1 MSHSFA
7 PGSFAPGSFLPVLA
21 QAALGRGGEAP
32 SAWGEGGN
40 SPRGWAL
47 VLLTVLAAVVGGYVF
62 RKTTR
67 AGVLAAATAKEAVRQ
82 PVFLLSGALAIA
94 LLALNTFLPFFSLGE
109 DVKMLKD
116 TGLATMLIV
125 GLLVA
130 VWTASTTIH
139 DEIEGR
145 TAMTLL
151 SKPINRRQFVLGKY
165 LGILQAVALLTVA
178 VGACFL
184 ALVFYKVGYDSREAS
199 RELTYTE
206 WLPAE
211 QVGLAWVPGLADKDV
226 RVPQHERFYEAAQTA
241 PALMLVYL
249 EIAVLTAI
257 SVAISCR
264 LPMVVNMSVCF
275 TVFIV
280 GHLTGVLVL
289 WKGDGG
295 ALVEGVRFTANLIAL
310 ALPALPAYSSEAA
323 IARGALVPPD
333 YLGWAGIYT
342 ICYSAAA
349 ILVAFLLFED
359 RDLA

>member
-1 MSHSFA
+1 MSQTLS
-7 PGSFAPGSFLPVLA
+7 GSLPPVLA
-21 QAALGRGGEAP
+21 QAGAEP
-32 SAWGEGGN
+32 SIWGVGGN
-40 SPRGWAL
+40 SPWGWAL
-47 VLLTVLAAVVGGYVF
+47 VGVVVLLIAVGGAVF
-62 RKTTR
+62 RRTTR

-82 PVFLLSGALAIA
+82 PVFLLSVALAAA
-94 LLALNTFLPFFSLGE
+94 LLVLNTFLPFFSLGE

-165 LGILQAVALLTVA
+165 LGILQAVGLLTVV
-178 VGACFL
+178 VGVIFL
-184 ALVFYKVGYDSREAS
+184 GLVFYKVGYDAKEAS
-199 RELTYTE
+199 KPLDYTQ
-206 WLPAE
+206 WVQAE
-211 QVGLAWVPGLADKDV
+211 ALGVDWVPGLAGKEV
-226 RVPQHERFYEAAQTA
+226 RIPQVDRVRSTFEVV
-241 PALMLVYL
+241 PALLLVYL

-264 LPMVVNMSVCF
+264 LPMVVNLSVCF
-275 TVFIV
+275 TVFII

-295 ALVEGVRFTANLIAL
+295 ALVEGVRFVAGLIATV
-310 ALPALPAYSSEAA
+310 LPALPAYSSEAA
-323 IARGALVPPD
+323 IARGALVPPE
-333 YLGWAGIYT
+333 YLAWASLYT
-342 ICYSAAA
+342 VCYSTAA

>member
-1 MSHSFA
+1 MFPAFA
-7 PGSFAPGSFLPVLA
+7 PGSRFFGDVLPTLA
-21 QAALGRGGEAP
+21 QAGVEA
-32 SAWGEGGN
+32 SDWGVGGN
-40 SPRGWAL
+40 SPKGWW
-47 VLLTVLAAVVGGYVF
+47 TVAAVFAALLIGGFVF
-62 RKTTR
+62 RRTTR

-82 PVFLLSGALAIA
+82 PVFLLSAALAVA
-94 LLALNTFLPFFSLGE
+94 LLVVNTFLPFFSLGE

-165 LGILQAVALLTVA
+165 LGILQAVGLLTIV
-178 VGACFL
+178 VGGIFL
-184 ALVFYKVGYDSREAS
+184 GLVYYKVIYDSRES
-199 RELTYTE
+199 QEKMDYTE
-206 WLPAE
+206 WVQPE
-211 QVGLAWVPGLADKDV
+211 QIGVEWVPGLTGKEL
-226 RVPQHERFYEAAQTA
+226 RIPNREAVLSTFEVV
-241 PALMLVYL
+241 PALMLVFL

-264 LPMVVNMSVCF
+264 LPMVVNLSVCF
-275 TVFIV
+275 TVFII

-295 ALVEGVRFTANLIAL
+295 TLVEGVRFIAGLIATV
-310 ALPALPAYSSEAA
+310 LPALPAYSSEAA
-323 IARGALVPPD
+323 IAREALVPPE
-333 YLGWAGIYT
+333 YLGWAALYT
-342 ICYSAAA
+342 LCYSTAA

>member
-1 MSHSFA
+1 MSVA
-7 PGSFAPGSFLPVLA
+7 PALGSLPPVFTPVLA
-21 QAALGRGGEAP
+21 QMGEA
-32 SAWGEGGN
+32 SAWGVGGN
-40 SPRGWAL
+40 SPRGWLL
-47 VLLTVLAAVVGGYVF
+47 VAGVFAVIAIGGVVF
-62 RKTTR
+62 RRTTR

-82 PVFLLSGALAIA
+82 PVFLLSAALAAAI
-94 LLALNTFLPFFSLGE
+94 LVINTFLPFFSLGE

-116 TGLATMLIV
+116 CGLATMLIV

-165 LGILQAVALLTVA
+165 LGILQAVGLLTVV
-178 VGACFL
+178 VGALFVG
-184 ALVFYKVGYDSREAS
+184 LVFYKVVYDAKENSDPID
-199 RELTYTE
+199 YTE
-206 WLPAE
+206 WVRVESLG
-211 QVGLAWVPGLADKDV
+211 VDWVPGLSGKEL
-226 RVPQHERFYEAAQTA
+226 RIPHPQAVASTFEVV
-241 PALMLVYL
+241 PALLLVYL

-264 LPMVVNMSVCF
+264 LPMVVNLSVCF
-275 TVFIV
+275 TVFII

-295 ALVEGVRFTANLIAL
+295 ALVEGVRFIAGLIATV
-310 ALPALPAYSSEAA
+310 LPALPAYSSEAA
-323 IARGALVPPD
+323 IARSAVVPPE
-333 YLGWAGIYT
+333 YLAWAALYT
-342 ICYSAAA
+342 VCYSSAA

>member
-1 MSHSFA
+1 MPGLISPALIRPAFA
-7 PGSFAPGSFLPVLA
+7 PPLAAFELSFG
-21 QAALGRGGEAP
+21 QQ
-32 SAWGEGGN
+32 WT
-40 SPRGWAL
+40 L
-47 VLLTVLAAVVGGYVF
+47 VLLTLLGLAVGGWVF
-62 RKTTR
+62 RRTTR

-82 PVFLLSGALAIA
+82 PVFLLSLALAAIV
-94 LLALNTFLPFFSLGE
+94 LVVNTFLPFFSLGE

-116 TGLATMLIV
+116 CGLATILIV

-165 LGILQAVALLTVA
+165 LGILQAVALLTV
-178 VGACFL
+178 VTGGL
-184 ALVFYKVGYDSREAS
+184 LMGLVYYKVGYDAKEAS
-199 RELTYTE
+199 EPLDYTQWVE
-206 WLPAE
+206 AANVPVLNWFSWFDGRDVRLPQAERLYKTFTVLPA
-211 QVGLAWVPGLADKDV
+211 LI
-226 RVPQHERFYEAAQTA
+226 
-241 PALMLVYL
+241 LVYL

-257 SVAISCR
+257 AVAISCR

-275 TVFIV
+275 TVFVV
-280 GHLTGVLVL
+280 GHLAGVLVL
-289 WKGDGG
+289 SKGEGG
-295 ALVEGVRFTANLIAL
+295 AVVEAVRFMANLIAF

-323 IARGALVPPD
+323 IARDAVVPPE
-333 YLGWAGIYT
+333 YLGWAALYT
-342 ICYSAAA
+342 LCYASAA

>member
-1 MSHSFA
+1 MSVA
-7 PGSFAPGSFLPVLA
+7 PVLGSILPVLA
-21 QAALGRGGEAP
+21 QIGEE
-32 SAWGEGGN
+32 SSGWGVGGN
-40 SPRGWAL
+40 SPKGWLL
-47 VLLTVLAAVVGGYVF
+47 VAGVVLAVAIGGYVF
-62 RKTTR
+62 RRTTR

-82 PVFLLSGALAIA
+82 PVFLLSMALAVA
-94 LLALNTFLPFFSLGE
+94 LLVVNTFLPFFSLGE

-165 LGILQAVALLTVA
+165 LGILQAVGLLTVV
-178 VGACFL
+178 VGVIFMG
-184 ALVFYKVGYDSREAS
+184 LVFYKVAYDAKESGEPID
-199 RELTYTE
+199 YTE
-206 WLPAE
+206 WVQPK
-211 QVGLAWVPGLADKDV
+211 QIGLGGALEGKEILVPNV
-226 RVPQHERFYEAAQTA
+226 EALLSTFEIV

-264 LPMVVNMSVCF
+264 LPMVVNLSVCF

-295 ALVEGVRFTANLIAL
+295 ALVEGVRFIAGLIATV
-310 ALPALPAYSSEAA
+310 LPALPAYSSEAA
-323 IARGALVPPD
+323 IAREALVPPE
-333 YLGWAGIYT
+333 YLGWATLYT
-342 ICYSAAA
+342 VCYSSAA

>member
-1 MSHSFA
+1 M
-7 PGSFAPGSFLPVLA
+7 
-21 QAALGRGGEAP
+21 
-32 SAWGEGGN
+32 WGVGGN
-40 SPRGWAL
+40 SPLGWTLVAITAL
-47 VLLTVLAAVVGGYVF
+47 VILVGGFVF
-62 RKTTR
+62 RRTTR

-94 LLALNTFLPFFSLGE
+94 LLVLNTFLPYFSLGE

-165 LGILQAVALLTVA
+165 LGILQSVGLLTVV
-178 VGACFL
+178 VGGIFL
-184 ALVFYKVGYDSREAS
+184 GLVYYKVVYDAREAS
-199 RELTYTE
+199 KPIDYTE
-206 WLPAE
+206 WVRAE
-211 QVGLAWVPGLADKDV
+211 AIGVDWVPGLSGKEL
-226 RVPQHERFYEAAQTA
+226 RVPHPAAA
-241 PALMLVYL
+241 SSVFELVPALVLVYL

-264 LPMVVNMSVCF
+264 LPMVVNLSVCF
-275 TVFIV
+275 TVFII

-289 WKGDGG
+289 WQGDGG
-295 ALVEGVRFTANLIAL
+295 PLVEGVRFVAGLIATV
-310 ALPALPAYSSEAA
+310 LPALPAYSSEAA
-323 IARGALVPPD
+323 IARGALVPPE
-333 YLGWAGIYT
+333 YLGWAALYT
-342 ICYSAAA
+342 VCYSAAA
-349 ILVAFLLFED
+349 IIVAFLLFED

>member
-1 MSHSFA
+1 MFVA
-7 PGSFAPGSFLPVLA
+7 PALGSVLPVLA
-21 QAALGRGGEAP
+21 QAGARA
-32 SAWGEGGN
+32 SDWGEGGN
-40 SPRGWAL
+40 SAKGWAL
-47 VLLTVLAAVVGGYVF
+47 VGGVALLIAIGGFVF
-62 RKTTR
+62 RRTTR

-82 PVFLLSGALAIA
+82 PVFLLSGALAVA
-94 LLALNTFLPFFSLGE
+94 LLVVNTFLPFFSLGE

-165 LGILQAVALLTVA
+165 LGILQAVGLLTLV
-178 VGACFL
+178 VGGIFL
-184 ALVFYKVGYDSREAS
+184 GLIFYKVIYDARENS
-199 RELTYTE
+199 KQ
-206 WLPAE
+206 LPATQWVRAE
-211 QVGLAWVPGLADKDV
+211 ALGADWVPGLVGKEL
-226 RVPQHERFYEAAQTA
+226 RIPQPQAVASAFEVV
-241 PALMLVYL
+241 PALLLVYL

-264 LPMVVNMSVCF
+264 LPMVVNLSVCF

-289 WKGDGG
+289 WRGDGG
-295 ALVEGVRFTANLIAL
+295 ALVEGVRFVAGLIATV
-310 ALPALPAYSSEAA
+310 LPALPAYNSEAA
-323 IARGALVPPD
+323 IAREALVPPE
-333 YLGWAGIYT
+333 YLGWAGLYT
-342 ICYSAAA
+342 LCYSAAA